1 MRQHSTASMHKV
13 IAENPLPWKVFVG
26 GMNVGVRLLPACK
39 DHDRFLLIYYFL
51 FNPSLHLDG
60 YQSIMEQFNPAL
72 ENLVYLG
79 NKYVQAFHALS
90 EAADVYFTAI
100 QKIGEQALQSS
111 TSQILGEILIQMSD
125 TQMHLNRNLEAVAQ
139 TFHVDLLQHMEKNT
153 KLDMQFI
160 NDSRQRYEKE
170 YRRRAASIDKCMS
183 DLWRMERTRDKN
195 AREMKENMM
204 HLHTEMQAF
213 VSESQQA
220 AELEEKRRY
229 RFLAEKHQLL
239 SNTFFQFYTRARA
252 IIQNKAPLW
261 KDQLEATRNPVQNLL
276 SPTHSQG
283 HSLGRLTPTHVEVP
297 QRPLSDFSSVVAG
310 RSFSPFPQETPEILP
325 SSQPEPR
332 RKPLSRTPSVGSL
345 SVGQRPRSSSF
356 GEKTTGGRAETESK
370 ERSRNSGLK
379 VQAIAPH
386 VAGSNPTLL
395 ELKPGDIVS
404 VLVPEAQ
411 NGWLYG
417 KLESASTSGWFPEA
431 FVKPLEEMREPE
443 ETASRTFPLRGSH
456 SADDLLDRPSTPSVA
471 DYKHN
476 ASRPQSPSSSP
487 ALLGAG
493 SRRSS
498 AANATAATDSK
509 KPASWEHPPE
519 LFPKGTNPFATVK
532 LRPTVTNDRSAPM
545 VK

>member
-1 MRQHSTASMHKV
+1 MEQSYRATIS
-13 IAENPLPWKVFVG
+13 
-26 GMNVGVRLLPACK
+26 
-39 DHDRFLLIYYFL
+39 IYK
-51 FNPSLHLDG
+51 
-60 YQSIMEQFNPAL
+60 SILEQFNPAL

-79 NKYVQAFHALS
+79 SKYVRAFHALS
-90 EAADVYFTAI
+90 EAAGVYFTAI

-183 DLWRMERTRDKN
+183 DLWKMERTRDKN
-195 AREMKENMM
+195 TREMKENMM
-204 HLHTEMQAF
+204 RLHTEMQAF

-239 SNTFFQFYTRARA
+239 SSTFLQFYTRAQA

-261 KDQLEATRNPVQNLL
+261 KEQLEATRNSAQNLL
-276 SPTHSQG
+276 GTAHSQS
-283 HSLGRLTPTHVEVP
+283 HSSGRLTPTHVEVP
-297 QRPLSDFSSVVAG
+297 QRPLGEFSSVVAG
-310 RSFSPFPQETPEILP
+310 RGFSPFPQETPEILP

-332 RKPLSRTPSVGSL
+332 RRPLSRTPSVGSL
-345 SVGQRPRSSSF
+345 SIGQRSRSSSF
-356 GEKTTGGRAETESK
+356 GEKTTGGRAETGSK
-370 ERSRNSGLK
+370 EGSRNSGLK
-379 VQAIAPH
+379 VQAIVPH

-395 ELKPGDIVS
+395 QLNPGDVVS

-417 KLESASTSGWFPEA
+417 KLEGTSMSGWFPEA
-431 FVKPLEEMREPE
+431 FVKPLEEMRDPE
-443 ETASRTFPLRGSH
+443 ETPSRTFPLRGSQ

-471 DYKHN
+471 DYWQHP
-476 ASRPQSPSSSP
+476 SRPQSPSPSP
-487 ALLGAG
+487 ALLGTG
-493 SRRSS
+493 SRLSNT
-498 AANATAATDSK
+498 ANAATTTDSK
-509 KPASWEHPPE
+509 KPANWEHPPE

-532 LRPTVTNDRSAPM
+532 LRPTVTNDRSAPII
-545 VK
+545 K